1 VRCRKVRYLG
11 GEMIIL
17 PIDLSGKT
25 KLTDF
30 QFGAICGLLMAM
42 ILIAAFVF
50 FMQPPAEPVT
60 SNPPNIRP

>member
-1 VRCRKVRYLG
+1 
-11 GEMIIL
+11 MIIL

-30 QFGAICGLLMAM
+30 QFGIICGLLMAM
-42 ILIAAFVF
+42 VLVAAFVF
-50 FMQPPAEPVT
+50 FMQAPAEPVT